1 MPPFIHEAFKE
12 FVTRELECEMDRI
25 ADEYPDLADTRD
37 KIFRLSRTPV
47 RKHESRFNL
56 SPDSQLRSE
65 GGFRSHFF
73 IEVGYGEGEGS
84 LLSKTCDYCCAA
96 PGCTVLSFSL
106 DYAAPS
112 TRRTE
117 GYTHGGSFSLDT
129 SIIDPEVPNRVI
141 IEELVDA
148 ERFRGAGA
156 GDAAPQNLEIPFEL
170 LVPAWRRGDLPASAA
185 AASVR
190 ISVAELAQ
198 FLSMTDEHLRVVD
211 ERRQRTPEPGSPGL
225 RNDAFTVVSRTL
237 EIKVQIPEDHKVQL
251 QLWSTAE
258 EPAQT
263 LKSRIRHAGVDTT
276 TGLTPRTTICICK
289 AITVLTPA
297 AVALY
302 RVDVLKYKVLRTIFN
317 GVVSIDELATPV

>member
-12 FVTRELECEMDRI
+12 FVSRELQGEMDRI
-25 ADEYPDLADTRD
+25 ADEYPDLADTRH

-65 GGFRSHFF
+65 DGFRSHFF

-112 TRRTE
+112 TRRAE
-117 GYTHGGSFSLDT
+117 GYTHGGSFSLCT
-129 SIIDPEVPNRVI
+129 SMVDPEAPNRVI
-141 IEELVDA
+141 IEELMDA

-170 LVPAWRRGDLPASAA
+170 LVPAGRRGDLPASAA
-185 AASVR
+185 AARAR
-190 ISVAELAQ
+190 ISAAELAQ
-198 FLSMTDEHLRVVD
+198 FLSMTDEHLRLVD
-211 ERRQRTPEPGSPGL
+211 ERRQRTPEPGSPYL
-225 RNDAFTVVSRTL
+225 
-237 EIKVQIPEDHKVQL
+237 
-251 QLWSTAE
+251 
-258 EPAQT
+258 
-263 LKSRIRHAGVDTT
+263 LKHPD
-276 TGLTPRTTICICK
+276 
-289 AITVLTPA
+289 
-297 AVALY
+297 VALY
-302 RVDVLKYKVLRTIFN
+302 RVDVLKYKVLRTIRYV
-317 GVVSIDELATPV
+317 VVSIDELATPVYLGCAFCVLLSEELALR